1 MASAYLQS
9 LPSRAGLKFG
19 RQLGTFGAA
28 TRSIPNSLPP
38 FWIACALTLIVAHY
52 QLWWRLNIGYK
63 IMGTVVVVMMPLLL
77 MLYLLLELLMVYILL
92 VIVGKY

>member
-19 RQLGTFGAA
+19 RHLGTFGAT

-38 FWIACALTLIVAHY
+38 FWIACAITLIVAHY
-52 QLWWRLNIGYK
+52 QVWGTFNLVYK
-63 IMGTVVVVMMPLLL
+63 IMGTVVVVMMPFTAGF
-77 MLYLLLELLMVYILL
+77 YRFRRCC
-92 VIVGKY
+92 GCSPSSW